1 LRNDTILHL
10 ERCGPLARRVIVAV
24 LTLFTFLAL
33 APVHASAASLDGA
46 SNTYVQGR
54 KLPDSTKVYP
64 LYEYLDFNVQNMG
77 GESLSAHFGGWYRY
91 DLKEQT
97 TNKDVQ
103 YGYVSYKGKTA
114 NSMAN
119 MGRVM
124 VFEGVAADR
133 VDGAY
138 VRTDLLGNFGISAFG
153 GVPVEIETEQPGN
166 NVIYGAR
173 LSHQVPG
180 LYRIGISALKEQ
192 KNSEDFRKEEGVD
205 LWLRPVGK
213 VEILGRSNYNAIT
226 KEWMDNTY
234 ILALGPFAN
243 LRLNTT
249 ASWINY
255 KDYFTGAT
263 TSVFSFQPGVID
275 PNEKVKILGEEVAYG
290 ITDNLNISADYKAY
304 DYEIAGNA
312 KYYGGN
318 IRYSKAA
325 SGGAG
330 LSAHLM
336 SGGTDTLNYTEYR
349 VYGFK
354 KIGKADIT
362 LDALDVAYKTAING
376 VKDAYSV
383 TLAAAYE
390 VKERLKVGA
399 DVEYSKNPDF
409 DKDVRG
415 FLKIVYSFDT
425 AGHSASASAPSI
437 PKAAAEQGSPVP
449 RAIENTTKPAAE
461 QVSAAQATEQASPK
475 PVEAQ
480 VSAQQG
486 QEQSSPKPVA
496 EQVNTTVGTEL
507 GIRKE
512 GTQ

>member
-1 LRNDTILHL
+1 
-10 ERCGPLARRVIVAV
+10 
-24 LTLFTFLAL
+24 
-33 APVHASAASLDGA
+33 
-46 SNTYVQGR
+46 
-54 KLPDSTKVYP
+54 
-64 LYEYLDFNVQNMG
+64 
-77 GESLSAHFGGWYRY
+77 
-91 DLKEQT
+91 
-97 TNKDVQ
+97 
-103 YGYVSYKGKTA
+103 
-114 NSMAN
+114 
-119 MGRVM
+119 
-124 VFEGVAADR
+124 
-133 VDGAY
+133 
-138 VRTDLLGNFGISAFG
+138 VRTDLRGNFGISAFG
-153 GVPVEIETEQPGN
+153 GVPVEIESNLPGN

-180 LYRIGISALKEQ
+180 VYRLGISALKEQ

-205 LWLRPVGK
+205 LWLSPVNK
-213 VEILGRSNYNAIT
+213 VEILGRSKYNAIT
-226 KEWMDNTY
+226 KAWMDNTY

-255 KDYFTGAT
+255 KDLFTGAT

-290 ITDNLNISADYKAY
+290 VTDNLNVSADYKVY

-318 IRYSKAA
+318 IRYAKAA

-336 SGGTDTLNYTEYR
+336 DGGTDPLKYTEYR

-354 KIGKADIT
+354 KIGKADVT
-362 LDALDVAYKTAING
+362 LDVLDVAYKSAINN

-383 TLAAAYE
+383 TLAAVYE
-390 VKERLKVGA
+390 LKERLKVGA

-409 DKDVRG
+409 NKDVRG
-415 FLKIVYSFDT
+415 FLKIVYSFDA
-425 AGHSASASAPSI
+425 AGHDASASAPGS
-437 PKAAAEQGSPVP
+437 PKAAAEQVSPAAPAV
-449 RAIENTTKPAAE
+449 ENTAKPAAE
-461 QVSAAQATEQASPK
+461 QVSSTQGTEQSSPK

-480 VSAQQG
+480 AGAQPAA
-486 QEQSSPKPVA
+486 EQSSAKPATEKVS
-496 EQVNTTVGTEL
+496 TTGGTEQ